1 MSIFLYPQ
9 KVEGAEELS
18 GMSFI
23 RALIPFMSSSLLWT
37 KHLPK
42 ILHPNMN
49 TFNSRI
55 VVQLVSHVR
64 LFATPWTAAHQASLS
79 FTTLQ
84 SLLKLMSIEL
94 VMLSNHFLL
103 CLPLLLP
110 LILPN
115 IRVFFQWVSSSHQV
129 SKILELQLQYQS
141 FQWIFRVDYLY
152 NWLVWSPCSSRDSQE
167 SSSAPQFESFNY
179 LALSFLYVTTL
190 ISIYDHW
197 KNHSFNYSDLCG
209 QNKLSAF

>member
-1 MSIFLYPQ
+1 MSGSLLLHGLQHTRLHCPSLPCR
-9 KVEGAEELS
+9 VCSNSCPLS
-18 GMSFI
+18 WWCYLTI
-23 RALIPFMSSSLLWT
+23 SSS
-37 KHLPK
+37 
-42 ILHPNMN
+42 
-49 TFNSRI
+49 
-55 VVQLVSHVR
+55 
-64 LFATPWTAAHQASLS
+64 ASLFS
-79 FTTLQ
+79 
-84 SLLKLMSIEL
+84 
-94 VMLSNHFLL
+94 
-103 CLPLLLP
+103 CP

-197 KNHSFNYSDLCG
+197 KNHSFNYSTFVGKTSCLLF
-209 QNKLSAF
+209 NTLSRFVIAFLARSKHPLISRLQ